1 MTPRREL
8 TGALCALAAVL
19 LAACGATAEGGNTT
33 SVTPETV
40 PTVPNVGALPAPL
53 DPPES
58 TAVDT
63 TAEPVDTVA
72 ATTTTTP
79 FGATGNR
86 ILMLG
91 DSILASTS
99 KRYSNT
105 MCQALVPLGWQVRI
119 EAEVSRPVHFGV
131 DVMRA
136 IGDDG
141 WDAGLVFLG
150 TNPSGDANEFMKQ
163 LNRIILAFEGAPVVL
178 VTISE
183 HRDSVRPIND
193 VIEAMPDVYDQVSV
207 LDWNAI
213 TDGRAEL
220 LWDDGIH
227 PTEEGREVLAAA
239 VAERVGSAPEGN
251 EGRCLDSSY
260 TDDSAGTIDGRPSGS
275 SSGSGSSGS
284 GSGSGSSGSGSGS
297 TSRTTTT
304 VAQGGTTTTTV
315 RPNGT
320 TTTVA
325 NTGPTTTAATGG
337 TATTSPTPTTSPGS
351 SGSTPTTSPPQ
362 TSPPQTSPPQTSPPA
377 TSPPATS
384 PPTTSPGG

>member
-33 SVTPETV
+33 SVAVETV

-53 DPPES
+53 DLPE
-58 TAVDT
+58 TTMVET
-63 TAEPVDTVA
+63 TAETVDTVA
-72 ATTTTTP
+72 ATTTTVAP
-79 FGATGNR
+79 FDAAGNR

-136 IGDDG
+136 IGDED
-141 WDAGLVFLG
+141 WDAGVVFLG

-163 LNRIILAFEGAPVVL
+163 LNRIILDFGDVPVAL

-183 HRDSVRPIND
+183 YRDTVRPIND
-193 VIEAMPDVYDQVSV
+193 VIEAMPDVYDNVSV
-207 LDWNAI
+207 IDWNAL
-213 TDGRAEL
+213 TDGRADL
-220 LWDDGIH
+220 LWEDGIH
-227 PTEEGREVLAAA
+227 PTTEGRELLAAA
-239 VAERVGSAPEGN
+239 VAERVGAAPEGS
-251 EGRCLDSSY
+251 EGRCLDSSF
-260 TDDSAGTIDGRPSGS
+260 TDDSAGTIDGRPRGS
-275 SSGSGSSGS
+275 
-284 GSGSGSSGSGSGS
+284 SSGSGSGS
-297 TSRTTTT
+297 TGRTTTT
-304 VAQGGTTTTTV
+304 IAQGATTTTV

-325 NTGPTTTAATGG
+325 NTGPTTTSGTGG
-337 TATTSPTPTTSPGS
+337 TATTSPTQTTAPGQ
-351 SGSTPTTSPPQ
+351 TNPPQNTTVTNPPQ
-362 TSPPQTSPPQTSPPA
+362 TTAPEIPA
-377 TSPPATS
+377 ASIS
-384 PPTTSPGG
+384 NG